1 MKKGMGTCFF
11 LLVFMAGFCLAE
23 RMAPIAVSPGLPGK
37 TAVIKGGSP
46 TFSWTAV
53 SWAPAYKVAVFEAMG
68 ENALPYESMAVLAPA
83 VLVKEIPGRALSW
96 TPTADE
102 RLADGGTY
110 VWYVGATA
118 GVQVCW
124 SEGCRFIVLEEPL
137 WGVVAEARD
146 GLAGDSQ
153 AGTGFSEGKPDQAAE
168 TNNSSGLANESGND
182 VLGMEGPMNT
192 FYGLAAGVATT
203 GIYNSFFGRAAG
215 FMNVTGYD
223 NTFMGHAAGYSN
235 GGNDNTFVGNVAG
248 RNNTG
253 GYDNT
258 FVGSWAGQKNTTGY
272 KNTFVGRGAGQTNGA
287 NSTYIGHDNTFLGF
301 KAGTANTVGR
311 YNVFAGASAGQA
323 NINGVCNAFFG
334 WNSGSANTTGSNNT
348 NVGVNSGR
356 ANTTGYQNTYVGA
369 NAGYYNV
376 TGYGNTFVGSEAG
389 YNNTAGKENVFLGDW
404 SGHDNAGSRN
414 VFVGNEAGM
423 SCASGS
429 RNVFIGNR
437 AGYYE
442 TGSNKLYIANDN
454 GPLGLLIY
462 GDFSG
467 KLLSLCGNVAIQ
479 TQGASPTHLL
489 DVGIGGAYCDGTTWV
504 DGSSREFKENIVAL
518 ASEEAMQA
526 FEALEPVK
534 FNYKANPEETRLG
547 FIAED
552 VPALVATNG
561 RKGLSAMDVVAMLT
575 KIVQEQMKTV
585 REQKDEIEALKRKIE
600 KLENGS
606 RMK

>member
-1 MKKGMGTCFF
+1 
-11 LLVFMAGFCLAE
+11 
-23 RMAPIAVSPGLPGK
+23 
-37 TAVIKGGSP
+37 
-46 TFSWTAV
+46 
-53 SWAPAYKVAVFEAMG
+53 
-68 ENALPYESMAVLAPA
+68 
-83 VLVKEIPGRALSW
+83 
-96 TPTADE
+96 
-102 RLADGGTY
+102 
-110 VWYVGATA
+110 
-118 GVQVCW
+118 
-124 SEGCRFIVLEEPL
+124 
-137 WGVVAEARD
+137 
-146 GLAGDSQ
+146 
-153 AGTGFSEGKPDQAAE
+153 
-168 TNNSSGLANESGND
+168 
-182 VLGMEGPMNT
+182 
-192 FYGLAAGVATT
+192 
-203 GIYNSFFGRAAG
+203 
-215 FMNVTGYD
+215 
-223 NTFMGHAAGYSN
+223 
-235 GGNDNTFVGNVAG
+235 
-248 RNNTG
+248 
-253 GYDNT
+253 
-258 FVGSWAGQKNTTGY
+258 
-272 KNTFVGRGAGQTNGA
+272 
-287 NSTYIGHDNTFLGF
+287 
-301 KAGTANTVGR
+301 
-311 YNVFAGASAGQA
+311 
-323 NINGVCNAFFG
+323 
-334 WNSGSANTTGSNNT
+334 
-348 NVGVNSGR
+348 
-356 ANTTGYQNTYVGA
+356 
-369 NAGYYNV
+369 
-376 TGYGNTFVGSEAG
+376 
-389 YNNTAGKENVFLGDW
+389 
-404 SGHDNAGSRN
+404 
-414 VFVGNEAGM
+414 M